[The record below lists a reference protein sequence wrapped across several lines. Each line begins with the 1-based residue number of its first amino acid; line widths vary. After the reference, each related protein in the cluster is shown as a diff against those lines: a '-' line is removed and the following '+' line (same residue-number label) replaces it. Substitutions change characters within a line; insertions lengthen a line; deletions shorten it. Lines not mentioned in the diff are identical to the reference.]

1 MNQYLQVFRFLL
13 NFSQLRDSVI
23 RDVSKFESVFWLSEL
38 EGSIQTILQADAKDT
53 DYWLKVSKPIPP
65 TKPIFP
71 ELPVNLRGWVMEDTL
86 TRTEGEPDLKT
97 SFTDANGQTFPV
109 PDHIED
115 AFLTYCIELWPRHN
129 LEYKQALR
137 LFEQQEIE
145 YQQTSIVYR
154 KLFDTF
160 KKIQNFGDEYELVM
174 GFGLLCQSEN
184 PFIKRHIFTV
194 RASIEFVS
202 NTRTAYI
209 EVKPDLTNNR
219 YFIESDMCQDLEDF
233 NVDDAQRVL
242 AGALENAETDDYF
255 SNQFIGKE
263 GFLNQYTNVLHP
275 QAQYYDNVQPINTN
289 HPKPTV
295 YFAPALIL
303 RRRTTRSLT
312 AVYKKI
318 IEQLE
323 EGESIDSS
331 CVRAILEADAPI
343 HADIQRNLTFKN
355 DTVYFPKP
363 YNDEQISIVN
373 RLRINNKVL
382 VQGPPGTGK
391 SHTIAN
397 LLCHLLAHGNRVLVT
412 AQTKRAL
419 ESLKDKI
426 PEEIKALAVSMLGDD
441 IKSANDLEQSVNTI
455 TTKLNDSD
463 IDNLERKI
471 KLKEEQINI
480 LYKSKA
486 EHEYELQLLKEKD
499 SRKQTLN
506 SFYKDTLDR
515 LAERI
520 IKEQPY
526 FEWFTD
532 SIGSLRERISTEFC
546 LPDQPHLWYGL
557 TSIQHDFE
565 KLFELTALCSSYN
578 PEDLQGHLPNPGSL
592 LSVQVLEENFL
603 LISNF
608 EEKYRNKNPEVIS
621 GVNLDLLSEQIQRRA
636 TCISKIDKIMQEFV
650 ALPKYPWKD
659 KAWNDCSGRVNT
671 LGWQSRVSKTQSFL
685 EKDFNGLYDRFTKDN
700 KIQIN
705 NSNDFQT
712 LRNDAKVLLSYLEN
726 KNKTKISFGFIDKL
740 ALPSEIKE
748 RERFVNEVKINGS
761 LCDDQNELKLAI
773 AYFDFRI
780 ACENILNTWI
790 DDSSLK
796 YDEFLHLNLQQ
807 RLTVLKEIIEK
818 SEAYLNEEVT
828 LRNAENILSELL
840 KISTIN
846 ENQIKLLVE
855 NIEYTREI
863 RLKKTAQDQI
873 QALLG
878 SLQHPN
884 YHAVSHSLYN
894 AIKNQNWFEYQ
905 IQKDRLTE
913 LFKVRNNYEEHK
925 NLTVKCAKVLPKLTS
940 SIIEGH
946 SNPEHI
952 QSLSQAIYWHNANT
966 EIKRQLTQSETEL
979 YEKLKQEEANIRDL
993 TAQLAAE
1000 KAWVEVLGRI
1010 DNGLSRKLTL
1020 WAMAMNRAHGKG
1032 KKALQNRKAA
1042 QELMVDCQQSVP
1054 CWIMPLPKL
1063 VETLK
1068 PQPAI
1073 YDYVI
1078 VDEASQLGPDAM
1090 FLMYL
1095 AKNII
1100 IVGDDKQTAPQYVGV
1115 ENDKVQDL
1123 INQHLKNIPYNSF
1136 FNISFSFFDHAKG
1149 FCSGQKVV
1157 LREHFRCM
1165 PEIIEF
1171 CNKHF
1176 YQPAGIGLHPLKQY
1190 NDNRLE
1196 PLKTVF
1202 VKGGY
1207 TEGTGDNIRN
1217 NPEADELIGTIQA
1230 CLKDKRYKDKTFGVI
1245 ALQGQL
1251 QAQMINQKLLTLID
1265 AQEFEK
1271 RKIICGDAKSFQGDE
1286 RDVMFLSLITAPN
1299 HKRQAL
1305 TTLVYERMFNV
1316 AVSRAIEQVWLFHSV
1331 QLEDLTNKDD
1341 LRYKLLSY
1349 FQNPLVPPVIS
1360 NKEVEGVPKPF
1371 DSQFEVDIYNEIV
1384 KRGYTVTPQYGVGH
1398 YKIDLVVLLPNGVK
1412 IAVECD
1418 GDKYHST
1425 PEQIAND
1432 IGRQKVLERTGW
1444 QFFRVRGGDYY
1455 YYKSK
1460 ALEGLWALLERNY
1473 TPNIPVEVSEHN
1485 EGDLIKDFA
1494 LKAKSL
1500 PKQIALFSS
1509 PEPSLGLF
1517 TQNNIQEGNILVE
1530 LPQLN
1535 SEVSES
1541 FETANEIP
1549 LLDSSKI
1556 KWHPDTFNHATILVF
1571 TNQQRA
1577 YSIRNQDFTGI
1588 ESLLP
1593 TLELELNE
1601 NPVYCCGTTQFNG
1614 FMLFGF
1620 GNGKVAKIYMHRFK
1634 YINKRIDNA
1643 FNDNLALCSIIYL
1656 KEDIDLIAYKISK
1669 KSTKVCIFN
1678 TKLIPAY
1685 EKRTSSGIKVM
1696 LSPLDGLKTLDQV
1709 TVHDKSYYIS
1719 KAIPSVGVIL
1729 REDKGDFIN

>member
-1 MNQYLQVFRFLL
+1 ML

-23 RDVSKFESVFWLSEL
+23 RDLNKFESVFWLGDL
-38 EGSIQTILQADAKDT
+38 EDPIQTIVQDNGKEADF
-53 DYWLKVSKPIPP
+53 WLKVVKPIPP
-65 TKPIFP
+65 SKPTFP
-71 ELPVNLRGWVMEDTL
+71 ALPAILRGWVVEETL
-86 TRTEGEPDLKT
+86 TRTQGEPDLRP
-97 SFTDANGQTFPV
+97 SFTDTNGHISPV
-109 PDHIED
+109 SSQIED
-115 AFLTYCIELWPRHN
+115 VFLTYCIELWPRHKQ
-129 LEYKQALR
+129 EYQQALE
-137 LFEQQEIE
+137 LFKQQEIE
-145 YQQTSIVYR
+145 YQRTSKVYR
-154 KLFDTF
+154 ELFDTF
-160 KKIQNFGDEYELVM
+160 KKIQNFGDEYELLM

-184 PFIKRHIFTV
+184 TFIKRHVFTV
-194 RASIEFVS
+194 RAAIEFVS

-209 EVKPDLTNNR
+209 EVKPDLSNSR
-219 YFIESDMCQDLEDF
+219 YFIESDMCQDLEGF

-242 AGALENAETDDYF
+242 ANALENAEMDDYF
-255 SNQFIGKE
+255 SKQFFGKE
-263 GFLNQYTNVLHP
+263 GFLNQYTNVLHT
-275 QAQYYDNVQPINTN
+275 QAQYYDNVQPINKN

-323 EGESIDSS
+323 EGESIDAS

-343 HADIQRNLTFKN
+343 HADIQRSLTFKN
-355 DTVYFPKP
+355 DSVYFPKP

-463 IDNLERKI
+463 IDSLGRKI
-471 KLKEEQINI
+471 KLLEEQLNI

-486 EHEYELQLLKEKD
+486 EHEYELRLLKEKD
-499 SRKQTLN
+499 CRKQTLN
-506 SFYKDTLDR
+506 SLYKDTLDR

-532 SIGSLRERISTEFC
+532 ALGCLRERISTEFC
-546 LPDQPHLWYGL
+546 LPDHPHLWYEL
-557 TSIQHDFE
+557 ANVQSDFE
-565 KLFELTALCSSYN
+565 KLFELTTLCNAYN
-578 PEDLQGHLPNPGSL
+578 PEDLQGNLPDLGSL
-592 LSVQVLEENFL
+592 LSAQVLKDKFL

-608 EEKYRNKNPEVIS
+608 EEKYNNKNPEVIS
-621 GVNLDLLSEQIQRRA
+621 GVNLDLLSEQIQKRESAIRN
-636 TCISKIDKIMQEFV
+636 IDKIIQDLI
-650 ALPKYPWKD
+650 ALPKYSWND
-659 KAWNDCSGRVNT
+659 NVWNDCSGKVNA

-685 EKDFNGLYDRFTKDN
+685 EKDFAKLYDRFTTEN
-700 KIQIN
+700 KIQIHN
-705 NSNDFQT
+705 FTDFQT
-712 LRNDAKVLLSYLEN
+712 LRNDAKVLLNYLES

-740 ALPSEIKE
+740 TLPSDIKE

-761 LCDDQNELKLAI
+761 LCDETSELKLAI
-773 AYFDFRI
+773 SYFDFRI
-780 ACENILNTWI
+780 DCENILNTWK
-790 DDSSLK
+790 DDKSLK
-796 YDEFLHLNLQQ
+796 YDENLHINLKQ
-807 RLTVLKEIIEK
+807 RLSTLKDVIQK
-818 SEAYLNEEVT
+818 SEDYLIEETT
-828 LRNAENILSELL
+828 LKNAENILFELI
-840 KISTIN
+840 KIRNIN
-846 ENQIKLLVE
+846 ENQIKLIVQ
-855 NIEYTREI
+855 NIDYTKDIQINE
-863 RLKKTAQDQI
+863 TAKNQI
-873 QALLG
+873 QRLLD
-878 SLQHPN
+878 SLQQPYSHPISQSL
-884 YHAVSHSLYN
+884 HEAV
-894 AIKNQNWFEYQ
+894 KNQNWLEYQ
-905 IQKDRLTE
+905 ALKDQLTE
-913 LFKVRNNYEEHK
+913 LIRIRIHYEEFR
-925 NLTVKCAKVLPKLTS
+925 NLTIKCAKILPKFTAN
-940 SIIEGH
+940 IVEDR
-946 SNPEHI
+946 SNAEQI
-952 QSLSQAIYWHNANT
+952 KSLSQAIYWHNANT
-966 EIKRQLTQSETEL
+966 EIRKQLNQSETEL
-979 YEKLKQEEANIRDL
+979 YEKLKKEETNIRDI

-1000 KAWVEVLGRI
+1000 KAWVEVLSRI
-1010 DNGLSRKLTL
+1010 DNSLSSKLTR
-1020 WAMAMNRAHGKG
+1020 WAMAMKRAHGKG

-1042 QELMVDCQQSVP
+1042 QELMADCQQSVP

-1063 VETLK
+1063 VETLQ
-1068 PQPAI
+1068 PEPAI

-1136 FNISFSFFDHAKG
+1136 FNIDYSFFDHANA

-1176 YQPAGIGLHPLKQY
+1176 YQSAGIGLHPLKQY

-1207 TEGTGDNIRN
+1207 TEGESTTIRN
-1217 NPEADELIGTIQA
+1217 SPEVDELIKTIQA
-1230 CLKDKRYKDKTFGVI
+1230 CLMDKRYKDKTFGII

-1251 QAQMINQKLLTLID
+1251 QAQMVNQKLLTLID
-1265 AQEFEK
+1265 AQEFEH

-1286 RDVMFLSLITAPN
+1286 RDVMFLSLVTAPN
-1299 HKRQAL
+1299 HKRRAL
-1305 TTLVYERMFNV
+1305 TTSEFERMFNV

-1349 FQNPLVPPVIS
+1349 FQNPLEPPIIS
-1360 NKEVEGVPKPF
+1360 NKEIEGVPKPF
-1371 DSQFEVDIYNEIV
+1371 DSQFEVEVYNEIV
-1384 KRGYTVTPQYGVGH
+1384 KRGYTVTPQYSVGH

-1425 PEQIAND
+1425 PDQIAND
-1432 IGRQKVLERTGW
+1432 IGRQKVLERAGW
-1444 QFFRVRGGDYY
+1444 QFFRIRGGDYY

-1460 ALEGLWALLERNY
+1460 ALEGLWALLERNCP
-1473 TPNIPVEVSEHN
+1473 PNVPLKVNENEIIQDSAFTTKSTIPTELINLFSPPEPSIGFTQARSQEGTVFVESEVIKPKSNEQLEVSEI
-1485 EGDLIKDFA
+1485 IKSPILPKFSNKFKSHPDA
-1494 LKAKSL
+1494 LKYNTILA
-1500 PKQIALFSS
+1500 
-1509 PEPSLGLF
+1509 F
-1517 TQNNIQEGNILVE
+1517 TDQHRVYSIKNQEFNNI
-1530 LPQLN
+1530 
-1535 SEVSES
+1535 ES
-1541 FETANEIP
+1541 F
-1549 LLDSSKI
+1549 
-1556 KWHPDTFNHATILVF
+1556 LV
-1571 TNQQRA
+1571 
-1577 YSIRNQDFTGI
+1577 
-1588 ESLLP
+1588 

-1601 NPVYCCGTTQFNG
+1601 NPIYFCGTTQFNG

-1620 GNGKVAKIYMHRFK
+1620 ENGKVAKIHM
-1634 YINKRIDNA
+1634 
-1643 FNDNLALCSIIYL
+1643 S
-1656 KEDIDLIAYKISK
+1656 AYKTRYQQLEAAFSSHSSLCFISYIENDIELLAH
-1669 KSTKVCIFN
+1669 SKVADNRIKAFIFN
-1678 TKLIPAY
+1678 TENINPV
-1685 EKRTSSGIKVM
+1685 SSRSSIGVQVM
-1696 LSPLDGLKTLDQV
+1696 RLGERGGKLDGLKTLDKVLLTNQ
-1709 TVHDKSYYIS
+1709 TYYLR
-1719 KAIPSVGVIL
+1719 KDIPQTGFFL
-1729 REDKGDFIN
+1729 KEEEGDTIK